1 MARLR
6 RRTAASTGIIAL
18 ALVASACSS
27 GTSAESSSS
36 TAADASASVEAPAS
50 SEEASAPASAE
61 AGVDTT
67 TEGVDY
73 ATLCGTEPFK
83 IAHVAGFGANSW
95 RKITQGE
102 ITSELKNCPNVTLE
116 YTQADGDLQ
125 KYITAINS
133 YVAQGYDAIVTY
145 NDFGSQALGALQ
157 EATAAGVVVVPY
169 IADPGGEVGKD
180 YAGYTEY
187 DFDTEGDM
195 MADWLAS
202 QTDQGANLLVVGGL
216 EGGSPSTEAL
226 WNGIQETNTELGDY
240 FTNLQDAPMASSWDP
255 AFEQKAMSGA
265 LTKYPEIDA
274 YASDYGNA
282 TKGTLKAF
290 VNAGRPIPPI
300 ATSATDNELGCMW
313 LELKDT
319 NPDFELFTVDGTTTV
334 VRTAARKALAA
345 LNGLPDTYPEA
356 FQLPILIDT
365 ANGILPECR
374 EDLPPDADLSSNLT
388 DEELKAVFAQ

>member
-1 MARLR
+1 MARLHR
-6 RRTAASTGIIAL
+6 RSAAASGIIAMV
-18 ALVASACSS
+18 LVATAACSS
-27 GTSAESSSS
+27 GSSTSSESS
-36 TAADASASVEAPAS
+36 AAASEAAPAASAV
-50 SEEASAPASAE
+50 ASAA

-73 ATLCGTEPFK
+73 AALCGTEPLK

-102 ITSELKNCPNVTLE
+102 IESELKNCPNVTLE

-145 NDFGSQALGALQ
+145 DDFGSQALGALQ
-157 EATAAGVVVVPY
+157 DATAAGVVVVPY
-169 IADPGGEVGKD
+169 IANPGGKVGVD

-187 DFDTEGDM
+187 DFNTEGDIM
-195 MADWLAS
+195 TQWLAGL
-202 QTDQGANLLVVGGL
+202 TDKGAKLLVVGGL

-226 WNGIQETNTELGDY
+226 WSGIQETNTELGDH
-240 FTNLQDAPMASSWDP
+240 FTYLQDAPMASSWDP

-282 TKGTLKAF
+282 AKGTLKAF
-290 VNAGRPIPPI
+290 VNAGRSIPPM
-300 ATSATDNELGCMW
+300 ATSATDNELGCLW
-313 LELKDT
+313 LELKDS
-319 NPDFELFTVDGTTTV
+319 NPDFQLLTLDGTTTV

-345 LNGLPDTYPEA
+345 LNGVPDTFPEA
-356 FQLPILIDT
+356 FALPVLVDT
-365 ANGILPECR
+365 VNGKLPVCR
-374 EDLPPDADLSSNLT
+374 DDLPPDADLSSNLT